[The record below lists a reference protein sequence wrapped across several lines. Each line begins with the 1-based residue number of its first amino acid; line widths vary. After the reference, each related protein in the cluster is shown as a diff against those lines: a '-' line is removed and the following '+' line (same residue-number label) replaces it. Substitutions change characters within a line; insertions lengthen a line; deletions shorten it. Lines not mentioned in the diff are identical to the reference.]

1 MRLSIGRFF
10 FVSFLFIWF
19 EVAAQEPLEDDRE
32 QFLDVDSLYREDQ
45 FYLGFTYNILLE
57 LQDELN
63 RRGFSGGFHI
73 GFIRDF
79 PLNERRNVAVGTG
92 FGWSIDTYGHNLF
105 IGAVAGGEGTLFEVI
120 DDDIDYNRNRF
131 TTQTLEVPLQFRWRT
146 STAETYKFWRIYT
159 GVKLGYL
166 YYFRSTFVQP
176 ENEVH
181 QTAVPELNRIRAGA
195 TFSFGYNTFNFQFY
209 YSLIPFFSNEAKLE
223 GEVLKLR
230 NLQVGLVFYIL

>member
-1 MRLSIGRFF
+1 MRLFIGKFF
-10 FVSFLFIWF
+10 LLSFLFVSSGIF
-19 EVAAQEPLEDDRE
+19 AQTALEEAEE
-32 QFLDVDSLYREDQ
+32 QFIDVDSLYREDQ

-57 LQDELN
+57 LQDELD

-79 PLNERRNVAVGTG
+79 PLNPRRNVAVGAG
-92 FGWSIDTYGHNLF
+92 LGWSIDTYGHNLF
-105 IGAVAGGEGTLFEVI
+105 IGEAPGNESTLFQVI
-120 DDDIDYNRNRF
+120 NDEIDYSTNRF

-166 YYFRSTFVQP
+166 YYFRSSFVQA

-181 QTAVPELNRIRAGA
+181 QTAVPELNRFRAGA
-195 TFSFGYNTFNFQFY
+195 TFSFGYNTFNFHFY
-209 YSLIPFFSNEAKLE
+209 YSLIPFFNDEAKLE
-223 GEVLKLR
+223 GEELDLR
-230 NLQVGLVFYIL
+230 NLQIGLVFYIL

>member
-1 MRLSIGRFF
+1 MEEAG
-10 FVSFLFIWF
+10 
-19 EVAAQEPLEDDRE
+19 E
-32 QFLDVDSLYREDQ
+32 QFVEVDSLYREDQ

-57 LQDELN
+57 LQDELD
-63 RRGFSGGFHI
+63 RRGFSGGFDI

-79 PLNERRNVAVGTG
+79 PLNERRNIAIGAG
-92 FGWSIDTYGHNLF
+92 IGWSIDSYGHNLF
-105 IGAVAGGEGTLFEVI
+105 IGEAPGSESTHFQVI
-120 DDDIDYNRNRF
+120 DDEVDYNTNRF

-146 STAETYKFWRIYT
+146 STVEDYKFWRIYT

-166 YYFRSTFVQP
+166 YYFRSSFVQP

-181 QTAVPELNRIRAGA
+181 QTAVPELNRLRAGA

-209 YSLIPFFSNEAKLE
+209 YSLIPFFNQQAKLQ
-223 GEVLKLR
+223 GEDLDLR